1 VDGRDRTLLDDGL
14 QSLSMLAMEPRRGTG
29 RSAGQEALGSSGV
42 EAQHPVPHNLERH
55 AANLGRLGAGGSI
68 VDRGQS
74 QQTPGLI
81 GITRLLGQRAKL
93 GGVKVGA
100 KRDSNGHG
108 DLRTGDRHPESHP
121 GPFRKALV
129 SQPDRDLV

>member
-1 VDGRDRTLLDDGL
+1 VNGRDRTLLDEGL

-42 EAQHPVPHNLERH
+42 EAQHPVPHDLERH
-55 AANLGRLGAGGSI
+55 AADLGRLGAGGSI
-68 VDRGQS
+68 VDRRQS

-100 KRDSNGHG
+100 KRDRGGHG
-108 DLRTGDRHPESHP
+108 DLRRDHRHPESHP
-121 GPFRKALV
+121 RHPREAP
-129 SQPDRDLV
+129 S